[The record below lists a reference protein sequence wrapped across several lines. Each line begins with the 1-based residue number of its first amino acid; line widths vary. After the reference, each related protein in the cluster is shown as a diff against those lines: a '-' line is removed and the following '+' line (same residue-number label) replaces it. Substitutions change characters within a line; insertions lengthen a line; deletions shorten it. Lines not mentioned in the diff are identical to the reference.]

1 MNYLEFQVLWIDDDS
16 MLQLGVRAANSFH
29 AMHQEVYV
37 YPEALEEF
45 AAGLKEFPRDGA
57 HEVGL
62 RSGSKDPQWYGYLRM
77 RLFLLKPTGL
87 SALEIE
93 SEVRLAPP
101 LRAEAH
107 FFIPGL
113 PADFNR
119 IGSELN
125 GWLSDTTRPF
135 RIEWSDDV

>member
-1 MNYLEFQVLWIDDDS
+1 MNYLEFKVLWIDDDS
-16 MLQLGVRAANSFH
+16 MLQLAVRAANSFH

-45 AAGLKEFPRDGA
+45 AAGLKEFPRDSA
-57 HEVGL
+57 HEVVCE
-62 RSGSKDPQWYGYLRM
+62 SGSKDPQWYGYFRM

-125 GWLSDTTRPF
+125 AWPSDTTRPF